1 MKFRIF
7 YLLLTLLFCAQSSF
21 AQEITMFP
29 GFWGTQYYQ
38 DENKISKR
46 EVGAIMS
53 QDAEANQ
60 LWQKSNTH
68 ETMAWVSLGVQV
80 GFLVWQLN
88 RGKNGESQTVPLI
101 GVIGAGVVGIGF
113 SFSSQSLRKKAILK
127 YNQNQDVGG
136 ILNFGPTYN
145 GLGLVYQF

>member
-1 MKFRIF
+1 MKFRLF
-7 YLLLTLLFCAQSSF
+7 YLLLAFLFCSQSTF

-38 DENKISKR
+38 DEDKISKG
-46 EVGAIMS
+46 EVEALMS
-53 QDAEANQ
+53 QDPEAHH
-60 LWQKSNTH
+60 LWQKSKTH
-68 ETMAWVSLGVQV
+68 ETIAWVSLGVQI

-88 RGKNGESQTVPLI
+88 RGKNGKSQTGPLI
-101 GVIGAGVVGIGF
+101 GVLGVGAIGIGF

-127 YNQNQDVGG
+127 YNQNQDVGS

-145 GLGLVYQF
+145 GLGLVLQF